1 MIYKLGYNSIYIY
14 MQYIYIYRGYI
25 IPFLTVKGH
34 NCDERV
40 DHQLNGC
47 TRTSGEA
54 LGMEPSS
61 PTPTAMGR
69 NRGRGAS
76 ATATG
81 H

>member
-1 MIYKLGYNSIYIY
+1 

-25 IPFLTVKGH
+25 IPFLTFKGH
-34 NCDERV
+34 NCDECV

-61 PTPTAMGR
+61 PTPKAMGR